1 MVAGALLMALLTLSL
16 AAYFS
21 LKSSKRKGLASI
33 QANSSLWSIYATLPI
48 TCFLALVVS
57 IALAS
62 VASQRLLE
70 SELPDATT
78 RTITKGIRQAV
89 KATVSSGID
98 EQWSL
103 LNQAADVLDWHSA
116 FGAIASDSAN
126 KTGLYNPSLA
136 AACNLIDST
145 AESNVD
151 PLALLAETQLSLNCI
166 SIQSSA
172 SLPDLTI
179 KKHLLFHSTSLVKAF
194 NTAFSLSLPTTL
206 YPESLHSLI
215 EEKAYSRGNST
226 FTNMANTL
234 QFTVHRNIKLSYGPA
249 WYFLFFSGLL
259 VLFLYPFVKGDWYQ
273 RFYYMN
279 HHFID
284 VKPAAATDLGV

>member
-1 MVAGALLMALLTLSL
+1 MALLTLGL

-21 LKSSKRKGLASI
+21 LRSSKRKGLAST
-33 QANSSLWSIYATLPI
+33 QANSSLWLIYATLPI
-48 TCFLALVVS
+48 TCFLALVIS
-57 IALAS
+57 IILAS

-78 RTITKGIRQAV
+78 RTITKGIRKAV
-89 KATVSSGID
+89 KATVSSGIE
-98 EQWSL
+98 EQWAL
-103 LNQAADVLDWHSA
+103 LNQAAEVLDWQSA
-116 FGAIASDSAN
+116 FGAIASDSTN
-126 KTGLYNPSLA
+126 KTGLYNPSLS

-151 PLALLAETQLSLNCI
+151 PLALLAETQMSLDCIRIQTAAFLPNLS
-166 SIQSSA
+166 
-172 SLPDLTI
+172 I

-206 YPESLHSLI
+206 YPESLHRLI
-215 EEKAYSRGNST
+215 EDMAYSRGNST
-226 FTNMANTL
+226 FANMANTIHL
-234 QFTVHRNIKLSYGPA
+234 TVHSNVKLSYGPA
-249 WYFLFFSGLL
+249 WYLLIFSSLV

-279 HHFID
+279 HHFVD
-284 VKPAAATDLGV
+284 VKSESPTDLGV